1 MALKK
6 DEMVKQ
12 CLEVIKK
19 HRLVFIEE
27 IISFVP
33 FSKPTFY
40 AHDLNEV
47 NEIKEALELN
57 KVQIKNGLRAKWYKS
72 DNPTVQIALYKLTAD
87 ENERKL
93 LSTNYQEHTIKQEQP
108 LFPDDVINNG
118 ENESED

>member
-1 MALKK
+1 MALKTE
-6 DEMVKQ
+6 EMVKQ

-19 HRLVFIEE
+19 HRLIFIEE

-33 FSKPTFY
+33 FSKQTFY
-40 AHDLNEV
+40 NHELDDV
-47 NEIKEALELN
+47 DEIKGALEDN

-93 LSTNYQEHTIKQEQP
+93 LSTNYQEVTLKEEQP
-108 LFPDDVINNG
+108 LFPDDAPTDH
-118 ENESED
+118 SDQ